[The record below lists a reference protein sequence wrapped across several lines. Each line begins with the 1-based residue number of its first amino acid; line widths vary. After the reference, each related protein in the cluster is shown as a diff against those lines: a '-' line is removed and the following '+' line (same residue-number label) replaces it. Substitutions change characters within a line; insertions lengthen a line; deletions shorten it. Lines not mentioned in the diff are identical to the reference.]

1 MNGIFMGILGGAVA
15 GGAMA
20 FGALST
26 ILQPQKMSLEFNSM
40 EKIFNFVLCGFFLAA
55 SFSYINPTLE
65 KNFHGGLTHNYELWS
80 VIAGATAGLLLMLL
94 FIEIVRERVARE
106 SRNHESIEKILF
118 LMMHNFPAGMIA
130 GVAMGIHHPG
140 ISYSLL
146 CFIGVH
152 QLFLGTL
159 GARNLLSMG
168 LESELSFVGSLFISS
183 IAVISAILGTVL
195 SQKYVSLLPVMLAFA
210 GGCYVGIPVN
220 EWIEKMKKGQRKIEL
235 NPGLFSGM
243 IVTLIFIIW
252 KEFV

>member
-1 MNGIFMGILGGAVA
+1 MSGIFLGILGGGVA

-20 FGALST
+20 LGAVST
-26 ILQPQKMSLEFNSM
+26 IFQPQKISLEFKSL

-55 SFSYINPTLE
+55 AITYLNPSLE
-65 KNFHGGLTHNYELWS
+65 KNFHGSLSNNYELWS
-80 VIAGATAGLLLMLL
+80 VVAGAVAGLLLMLL
-94 FIEIVRERVARE
+94 FIEIVRERVAGE
-106 SRNHESIEKILF
+106 SRNHDFIEKILF

-130 GVAMGIHHPG
+130 GVSMNIHHSG

-146 CFIGVH
+146 SFLGVH

-159 GARNLLSMG
+159 GARNLMSMG
-168 LESELSFVGSLFISS
+168 LETELSFVGSIFISS
-183 IAVISAILGTVL
+183 IAMISAILGTVI
-195 SQKYVSLLPVMLAFA
+195 SQKYVTLMPVMLAFA
-210 GGCYVGIPVN
+210 GGCYVGLPAN
-220 EWIEKMKKGQRKIEL
+220 ELIEKMKNSHRKIEL

>member
-1 MNGIFMGILGGAVA
+1 MNGIMMGILGGAVA
-15 GGAMA
+15 GGSMA
-20 FGALST
+20 FGAIST
-26 ILQPQKMSLEFNSM
+26 IFQPQKISLEFNSM

-55 SFSYINPTLE
+55 SFSYLNPTLE

-80 VIAGATAGLLLMLL
+80 VVAGATAGLLLMLL
-94 FIEIVRERVARE
+94 FIELVHERVAKE
-106 SRNHESIEKILF
+106 SSNHESIEKILM

-130 GVAMGIHHPG
+130 GVAMSIHHAG

-146 CFIGVH
+146 CFIGLH

-159 GARNLLSMG
+159 GARNLLSIG
-168 LESELSFVGSLFISS
+168 LEAELSLVGSLFISS
-183 IAVISAILGTVL
+183 IALISAILGTVL
-195 SQKYVSLLPVMLAFA
+195 SQKYVTLLPVMLAFA
-210 GGCYVGIPVN
+210 GGCYIGIPAN
-220 EWIEKMKKGQRKIEL
+220 ELIEKMKNSSRKIEL